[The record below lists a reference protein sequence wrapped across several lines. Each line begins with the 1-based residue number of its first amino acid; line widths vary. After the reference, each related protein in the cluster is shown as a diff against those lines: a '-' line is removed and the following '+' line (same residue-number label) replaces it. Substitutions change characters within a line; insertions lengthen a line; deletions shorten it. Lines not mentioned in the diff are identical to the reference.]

1 MLKGYKLPVPRH
13 AVAAMLALVA
23 IGLVAASIGVNLLN
37 DPAGNGEMMAKLLKK
52 LDLDSEA
59 NNLPTWFQSSILLL
73 SSFLL
78 LTIAAVRRN
87 IGAGDVRF
95 WMLLGGVF
103 AYLSLDE
110 SISIHEQM
118 TVPLRSVM
126 PAHGVFFFA
135 WVIPALLLV
144 GAVFLLCVKTLWS
157 LSVRTRLLMMA
168 SGALYMFGAVG
179 MEMVGGSYY
188 EVNIEATKVVD
199 MTYVVFTTIEESF
212 EMAGIVLFVFT
223 LLRFIEEEVLTVGS
237 LREAEIGEGVHDP
250 GEVGGLFD
258 EPSGQLN
265 MTLSAACAPVR
276 EVTRAAQHEF
286 SNGRV
291 LRPRFSK

>member
-1 MLKGYKLPVPRH
+1 MLKGYKLPVPRST
-13 AVAAMLALVA
+13 VAAALALVA
-23 IGLVAASIGVNLLN
+23 LGLVAASLGVNTLN
-37 DPAGNGEMMAKLLKK
+37 DPAGNGEMMAKLMKK

-59 NNLPTWFQSSILLL
+59 NNLPTWFQSSILLV

-87 IGAGDVRF
+87 IGAADVRF
-95 WMLLGGVF
+95 WMLLGAVF
-103 AYLSLDE
+103 TYLSLDE

-118 TVPLRSVM
+118 TVPLRSVL
-126 PAHGVFFFA
+126 PAHGIFFFA
-135 WVIPALLLV
+135 WVIPAVLFV

-157 LSVRTRLLMMA
+157 LSVQTRLLMMA

-223 LLRFIEEEVLTVGS
+223 LLRFIEEELLTLGERSDARVDEIPYARGA
-237 LREAEIGEGVHDP
+237 AEGI
-250 GEVGGLFD
+250 FS
-258 EPSGQLN
+258 EPTGQFN
-265 MTLSAACAPVR
+265 MTLSAPGAPAR
-276 EVTRAAQHEF
+276 GVTRAAQHEF